1 MNEESPHA
9 QLLLSIIAYTRGRW
23 CIDDVVTFYEF
34 ILDEMKG
41 EKPDLKVVPLELEDD
56 GSRD

>member
-1 MNEESPHA
+1 MNEESPHE

-23 CIDDVVTFYEF
+23 HIDDVVTFYEF
-34 ILDEMKG
+34 ILDEMKDA
-41 EKPDLKVVPLELEDD
+41 KPDLKIVPLELEDD